1 VIWLWDNLACSEG
14 VNHSHAATQLRSL
27 MAEKYAAS
35 VFRIPPTSGPVA
47 SGPSETK
54 LVVGTGTTRVEEA
67 SDVAGNVVVLVVT
80 PRVVL
85 VVTPR
90 ATVTVVFEARG
101 RAEVVLLRGAVARA
115 TVVERTPPV
124 VDALEK
130 AEVLVGLGAEVV
142 PDIGGDAS
150 RDCPGLKVTTR
161 TVAAISIATPEP
173 ASTAVLRRRPLACFG
188 SPALSHSTRVCERGS
203 AGEASGAII
212 GARHLPQNRPSSAC
226 VPKEAPQELQM
237 RSPPSLTRRIQ
248 S

>member
-1 VIWLWDNLACSEG
+1 
-14 VNHSHAATQLRSL
+14 VNHSDAATQLRSL

-35 VFRIPPTSGPVA
+35 VFRIPPTSRPVA

-90 ATVTVVFEARG
+90 VVLVVTPRATVTVVFEVRG

-161 TVAAISIATPEP
+161 TVAAISIATPAP
-173 ASTAVLRRRPLACFG
+173 ASTAVLRRRRPLACFG

-203 AGEASGAII
+203 AGGASGAII

>member
-1 VIWLWDNLACSEG
+1 
-14 VNHSHAATQLRSL
+14 VNHSDTATQLRSL

-90 ATVTVVFEARG
+90 ATVTVVFDVRG

-161 TVAAISIATPEP
+161 TVAAISIATPAP
-173 ASTAVLRRRPLACFG
+173 ASTAVLRRRRPLACFG

-203 AGEASGAII
+203 AGGASGAII